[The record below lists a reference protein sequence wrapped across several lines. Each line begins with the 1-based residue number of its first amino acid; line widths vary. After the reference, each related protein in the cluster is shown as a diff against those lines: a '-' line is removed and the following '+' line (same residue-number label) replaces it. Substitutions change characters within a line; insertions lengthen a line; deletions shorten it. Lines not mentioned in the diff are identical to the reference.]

1 MCRNFQLK
9 AALSWY
15 RSFSIGVIILIPS
28 LVSANS
34 SPGLLPAAGTL
45 QSTVLW
51 LFLGISIVIVGVYL
65 WIARTSKN
73 PTDLDIK
80 HAYKL
85 RSILIAA
92 ACIIAIGLLAVTLPH
107 NPYTSQGQEPD
118 RVIYVSSEQFSFLY
132 SAEPIQSKEEKSKVE
147 NSRTVEIANN
157 SLVEFR
163 VTSLDVTHNFAVYD
177 DTETLIGQTQ
187 AMPGYVNRL
196 RIKFDKPGKYSV
208 LCLEFCGT
216 GHHVMRSSL
225 TVKEGNANE

>member
-1 MCRNFQLK
+1 MCRNSQLK

-15 RSFSIGVIILIPS
+15 RSFYIGVIILIPS

-34 SPGLLPAAGTL
+34 SPGLFPVSGTL

-51 LFLGISIVIVGVYL
+51 LFFGISIIIVGIYL
-65 WIARTSKN
+65 WIAKTSKN

-80 HAYKL
+80 QAYKL
-85 RSILIAA
+85 RSILIVS
-92 ACIIAIGLLAVTLPH
+92 ACVIAIGLLAATLPH
-107 NPYTSQGQEPD
+107 NPYTNKGEEPD
-118 RVIYVSSEQFSFLY
+118 RVVYVASEQFSFLY
-132 SAEPIQSKEEKSKVE
+132 SFDPIQTKEDKPKVE
-147 NSRTVEIANN
+147 NSRSLEIDNN

-196 RIKFDKPGKYSV
+196 RIKFTKPGKYSV

-225 TVKEGNANE
+225 TVKEGNA